1 MQIYALFMLL
11 GIFTTLLIPE
21 TKRMTLEK
29 LSGEYDMSSESS
41 TEEFGPTTPQE
52 IEVKASEKNANG
64 SQP

>member
-1 MQIYALFMLL
+1 MLL